1 MSQDAPY
8 ATPTTPP
15 LQPPGSEAF
24 LPYWIPGMPPPQVTR
39 PPRVWPALTL
49 GICIIPVGAIVAGV
63 AFAVYLAAIGA
74 LAHYHPGE
82 DMNPLVAKATT
93 RPGGFLMLI
102 LPGQLTFLLA
112 AVIAGALSPQ
122 PIAQRLGYV
131 RPRVPIWSFPIFIF
145 ATPLFGIAG
154 AVLMDAVF
162 KKPNAELKLL
172 SDMVSTSTGALA
184 VLIAA
189 TISLLPPITEETL
202 FRGYVQRRLL
212 HRWGPI
218 AAISIST
225 VLFTAAHLD
234 PGHMLGV
241 LPIGVW
247 LGVVAWQC
255 GSIWPSMAC
264 HAALNFLFSVGSRF
278 GDKSDKVHFDAA
290 TIVILALSGL
300 AFAASVYVMRRYR
313 ARRYR
318 AAAPPVG

>member
-1 MSQDAPY
+1 
-8 ATPTTPP
+8 
-15 LQPPGSEAF
+15 
-24 LPYWIPGMPPPQVTR
+24 
-39 PPRVWPALTL
+39 
-49 GICIIPVGAIVAGV
+49 
-63 AFAVYLAAIGA
+63 VYLAAIRA

-102 LPGQLTFLLA
+102 LPWQLTCLLA

-202 FRGYVQRRLL
+202 F
-212 HRWGPI
+212 
-218 AAISIST
+218 
-225 VLFTAAHLD
+225 
-234 PGHMLGV
+234 
-241 LPIGVW
+241 
-247 LGVVAWQC
+247 
-255 GSIWPSMAC
+255 
-264 HAALNFLFSVGSRF
+264 
-278 GDKSDKVHFDAA
+278 
-290 TIVILALSGL
+290 
-300 AFAASVYVMRRYR
+300 
-313 ARRYR
+313 
-318 AAAPPVG
+318 